1 VVYQLVRVNRSW
13 LYCPYVY
20 KIHQDVSW
28 WLLRPLRNT
37 YFKFVQVEGDGTLVP
52 ATEDDVLQFEHF
64 LHDEK
69 VDLPSIE
76 DVGHVEEFFSND
88 CILLKKSDLEG
99 DINRITVLH
108 VFLLGKSYF
117 IRTRFYAV

>member
-1 VVYQLVRVNRSW
+1 M
-13 LYCPYVY
+13 
-20 KIHQDVSW
+20 
-28 WLLRPLRNT
+28 
-37 YFKFVQVEGDGTLVP
+37 
-52 ATEDDVLQFEHF
+52 QFEHF

-99 DINRITVLH
+99 DVNRITLLH
-108 VFLLGKSYF
+108 VFSFG
-117 IRTRFYAV
+117 